1 MKASKESRMPNVRIG
16 FKLPEE
22 QHELDLALAA
32 GKMASALHEIT
43 NEVFRPARK
52 HGYQDESL
60 QAMLNAHPSGV
71 EIVARLE
78 DLFHT
83 IIREHDLNDL
93 I

>member
-1 MKASKESRMPNVRIG
+1 MPNVRIG

-22 QHELDLALAA
+22 QHEMDKALAA
-32 GKMASALHEIT
+32 GRMASALQEIA

-60 QAMLNAHPSGV
+60 QIMLNDHPSGAELV
-71 EIVARLE
+71 GRLE
-78 DLFHT
+78 SMFHD
-83 IIREHDLNDL
+83 ILREHDLNDL

>member
-1 MKASKESRMPNVRIG
+1 MPNVRIG

-32 GKMASALHEIT
+32 GKMASALHEIA

-52 HGYQDESL
+52 HGYQDGSL
-60 QAMLNAHPSGV
+60 QDMLNAHPAGA
-71 EIVARLE
+71 ELVARLE
-78 DLFHT
+78 DLFHM